1 LRSLIRMLQDLSIYY
16 LIFEGPL
23 LESTTHFYSQVART
37 FVNHVQFSVAE
48 GPASASEVAQYVTSF
63 YSHLQA
69 ESSRCD
75 PLQGYLDLSTR
86 KRIIMVLDHELI
98 ENHVEFL
105 LGKGRSLFY
114 RA

>member
-1 LRSLIRMLQDLSIYY
+1 MLQDLSVYY

-23 LESTTHFYSQVART
+23 LESTTHFYSQVARS
-37 FVNHVQFSVAE
+37 FVNHVQFSVIE
-48 GPASASEVAQYVTSF
+48 GQATASEVAQYITSF
-63 YSHLQA
+63 YTHVKA

-105 LGKGRSLFY
+105 LDKGKKLFSLLNFTF
-114 RA
+114 